1 VPPTTPF
8 DNTTTPPR
16 DLAPPERHTAR
27 PGTAPRTSRR
37 HIAVVFNPATSPD
50 DAPAHK
56 RELLAALQTAEVKV
70 LWLETTEQD
79 AGQGLTRQALKE
91 GVDLVL
97 AAGGD
102 GTVMACVTALAGS
115 GVPLAVL
122 PLGTGNLLAGY
133 LDLPE
138 DLDGA
143 LDIALHGEHREL
155 DVGALDGGGDRFVLM
170 TGLGFDAAML
180 RDTDPKLKARIGP
193 LAYVLSG
200 LGQLRRRPA
209 RFRIRLDGQPPITRV
224 GQGLLV
230 ANVGRLQGGVTVAP
244 EAKPDD
250 GLLDVVILKTHTP
263 IDWLG
268 LAAQVL
274 LRRQRHG
281 ADQQGQ
287 ADPSGSPRLPLET
300 FRARR
305 VEVDCNRRQ
314 PLERDGDPAG
324 STRRL
329 VVQILPRAL
338 TLCVPARAEGVE
350 GAEQAD
356 NP

>member
-1 VPPTTPF
+1 
-8 DNTTTPPR
+8 
-16 DLAPPERHTAR
+16 
-27 PGTAPRTSRR
+27 
-37 HIAVVFNPATSPD
+37 VVFNPATSPD
-50 DAPAHK
+50 DAPARK
-56 RELLAALQTAEVKV
+56 RELLAALQTAEVEV

-102 GTVMACVTALAGS
+102 GTVMVSVLAGS

-133 LDLPE
+133 LDLLE

-143 LDIALHGEHREL
+143 LDVALHGEHREL
-155 DVGALDGGGDRFVLM
+155 DVGALDGGADRFVLM
-170 TGLGFDAAML
+170 AGLGFDAAML
-180 RDTDPKLKARIGP
+180 RDADPKLKARIGP

-250 GLLDVVILKTHTP
+250 GRLDVVILKTHTP

-281 ADQQGQ
+281 PDQHGH

-300 FRARR
+300 FRAGR

-338 TLCVPARAEGVE
+338 TLCVPAPADRAG
-350 GAEQAD
+350 GAIGSGAGGQPTDGIRDSSSTLKSLVRSGDFRLAC
-356 NP
+356 PGSMAG

>member
-1 VPPTTPF
+1 MSSGPRRWGRTRRIRSAGGHCRAMAERLAAHPAATPQ
-8 DNTTTPPR
+8 P
-16 DLAPPERHTAR
+16 AV
-27 PGTAPRTSRR
+27 RR
-37 HIAVVFNPATSPD
+37 VAVVFNPATSPD
-50 DAPAHK
+50 GAPERK
-56 RELLAALQTAEVKV
+56 RDLQAALDAAGVEVV
-70 LWLETTEQD
+70 WLETTKQE
-79 AGQGLTRQALKE
+79 AGQGLTRRAVAQ

-102 GTVMACVTALAGS
+102 GTVMACVTGLAGS

-122 PLGTGNLLAGY
+122 PGGTGNLLALN
-133 LDLPE
+133 LDLPS
-138 DLDGA
+138 DLNDA
-143 LDIALHGEHREL
+143 VEVALHGDRRQL
-155 DVGALDGGGDRFVLM
+155 DVGAPDGRADRCVVRR
-170 TGLGFDAAML
+170 GRGFDAAML
-180 RDTDPKLKARIGP
+180 RDADPKLKSRIGA

-274 LRRQRHG
+274 LRRQ
-281 ADQQGQ
+281 
-287 ADPSGSPRLPLET
+287 
-300 FRARR
+300 
-305 VEVDCNRRQ
+305 
-314 PLERDGDPAG
+314 
-324 STRRL
+324 
-329 VVQILPRAL
+329 
-338 TLCVPARAEGVE
+338 
-350 GAEQAD
+350 
-356 NP
+356 